1 MPAPASSVPPAGP
14 LGSSAYQAELSRI
27 DQVLAVPMQRLT
39 RVRTAEGLADAMH
52 TLADSLD
59 TVSARLAD
67 LTVSPRLRAVHELLQ
82 DRLGVA
88 ALSLS
93 NSDQTEEDARC
104 GGVAYTSRK
113 VQRQLRADLNTAIVP
128 LQKLKLTFG
137 RTLPDPGPEP
147 AVARPSNGDVL
158 IRRGAQGTGR
168 LEIIN
173 GTAKDVAVS
182 IVSDGQSPRKPQVMA
197 YIRAGKTTTI
207 HRIGGAYHIYFK
219 SGTDWNQSRRQF
231 SAGCSFQK
239 FDQTFGRNQGWKV
252 NLQPVPGGNAKTTE
266 VEAY

>member
-1 MPAPASSVPPAGP
+1 VPPGGP
-14 LGSSAYQAELSRI
+14 LGASAYQAELSRI
-27 DQVLAVPMQRLT
+27 DQVLATPMQRLT
-39 RVRTAEGLADAMH
+39 RVRTAEGLADAMN
-52 TLADSLD
+52 TLANALD
-59 TVSARLAD
+59 TVSARLAA
-67 LTVSPRLRAVHELLQ
+67 LTVSSRLSAVHELLQ

-93 NSDQTEEDARC
+93 NADQTEENARC

-113 VQRQLRADLNTAIVP
+113 VQRQLRADLNGAIVP

-147 AVARPSNGDVL
+147 AVARPANGDIL
-158 IRRGAQGTGR
+158 IRRGAEGTGR
-168 LEIIN
+168 LQIIN
-173 GTAKDVAVS
+173 GTANDVAIS
-182 IVSDGQSPRKPQVMA
+182 IVSDGQPPSKPQVMA
-197 YIRAGKTTTI
+197 YIRAGKTTTV
-207 HRIGGAYHIYFK
+207 HQIGGAYHIYFK
-219 SGTDWNQSRRQF
+219 SGTDWSPARRQF